1 VLNIIIEFISAIVK
15 KRKSFIDYLFNI
27 EGHLSIMKFIC
38 SLFLISFLF
47 ITTGSNIALSCFGS
61 ISDSNSS
68 NYTAYERFSNLSN
81 QTEEVEDKDS
91 NNSTSPAILST
102 DKNKDKEKGLLIV
115 NVTTLNGEMGTNTS
129 SDFVVNIHANNPI
142 PASFDGDSETL
153 VKLSMGMY
161 SVTISSIPNYNS
173 SFSGDCTGGIMKVE
187 TKICNIVNTYVNTS

>member
-1 VLNIIIEFISAIVK
+1 M
-15 KRKSFIDYLFNI
+15 
-27 EGHLSIMKFIC
+27 GGQLSIMKFIC

-68 NYTAYERFSNLSN
+68 NYTADERFSNLSN
-81 QTEEVEDKDS
+81 QTEEVESKYG
-91 NNSTSPAILST
+91 NNSTSPATILST
-102 DKNKDKEKGLLIV
+102 DKNNDKEKGLLIV

-142 PASFDGDSETL
+142 PSSFDGNSETL

-173 SFSGDCTGGIMKVE
+173 SFSGDCAGGIMKVE
-187 TKICNIVNTYVNTS
+187 TKICDIVNTYVNTS